1 MKKAISVILML
12 IAAILSTACSGSKMS
27 APEGSTSAVTK
38 DPDELFAEKMRQQQY
53 DYWVTYVN
61 PKSNEEMKAYGYND
75 NGELTLPLSELRHC
89 EEIFPQKVLSQSRK
103 PDPVADRFK
112 PGSVEYGHSEYG
124 IEIIGYVTDLVSHC
138 VREENILNS
147 GHDEELPGIPKQWYV
162 IYNGYTET
170 KITITGVI
178 SVGNHAQDEN
188 YDYSYLIGKEVT
200 VRQNGFWYYDDSGEL
215 RKDGANRRYTYV
227 LKPNTEAVIAIDKI
241 DKNNMFSACT
251 TGAEAYA
258 ILTNQ
263 ENPCYVYD
271 FYPATNKQGEKIT
284 NSAMLEEYFKSLD
297 EEYGGLYDPWGKK
310 NAVKENLAL

>member
-1 MKKAISVILML
+1 
-12 IAAILSTACSGSKMS
+12 
-27 APEGSTSAVTK
+27 
-38 DPDELFAEKMRQQQY
+38 MRQQQY

-162 IYNGYTET
+162 IYNGIQKPKSRLPVLFPSETMLRT
-170 KITITGVI
+170 KITITAI
-178 SVGNHAQDEN
+178 SSARK
-188 YDYSYLIGKEVT
+188 SLF
-200 VRQNGFWYYDDSGEL
+200 VRTAFYYDDSGEL

-227 LKPNTEAVIAIDKI
+227 LKPNTEKRLSPSIKSTKTICSPPVR
-241 DKNNMFSACT
+241 
-251 TGAEAYA
+251 
-258 ILTNQ
+258 
-263 ENPCYVYD
+263 
-271 FYPATNKQGEKIT
+271 PARKPMQ
-284 NSAMLEEYFKSLD
+284 Y
-297 EEYGGLYDPWGKK
+297 
-310 NAVKENLAL
+310 